1 MLVVDKVAGAAE
13 IRKFQVHV
21 LVDKDVF
28 SLDVTVC
35 DSRTMHE
42 LDGVNELAKQR
53 ACESFGK
60 NLGLFKNSVQLA
72 IISNFHNII
81 HHVACGAIREAG
93 QAANLEIDD
102 FDNVTMS

>member
-1 MLVVDKVAGAAE
+1 MLVVDEVARTAE

-21 LVDKDVF
+21 FVDKDVF
-28 SLDVTVC
+28 GLDVAVGNP
-35 DSRTMHE
+35 RTMHE
-42 LDGVNELAKQR
+42 LDCENELAKQR
-53 ACESFGK
+53 ACESFSK